1 MFRIWL
7 QLDSH
12 GHVITDT
19 KQIAYEYIK
28 GWFVIDFIS
37 VMPIQYITILFNSDN
52 TGDGDDNPGRNQRL
66 TKILRLVRLA
76 KNVARLGR
84 IQKLQELWT
93 RSNLHEH
100 FSNNLCIVML
110 ATRLVMS
117 Q

>member
-1 MFRIWL
+1 MCAV
-7 QLDSH
+7 SH
-12 GHVITDT
+12 DHVITDT

-100 FSNNLCIVML
+100 SNNLCIVML